1 MKKLL
6 FILLFVLIIS
16 NHTVLAQDS
25 ITVSIKPKHIDGK
38 MGDVIEFESN
48 VTNNGTVS
56 LKGLVVYIS
65 LIKVTEGQ
73 EIPMDLEDW
82 SAQKADKIDLL
93 NPNDSASSKWSMRL
107 IDSGD
112 YVVYMTVVDK
122 NRETPIVS
130 EVAELKIA
138 RRQQL
143 NPNNVLPIAF
153 GMPILIILTFLSIGI
168 YRRLRR

>member
-6 FILLFVLIIS
+6 FILFALIILS
-16 NHTVLAQDS
+16 HTVLAQDS

-48 VTNNGTVS
+48 VTNNGAS
-56 LKGLVVYIS
+56 PLKGLVAYIS
-65 LIKVTEGQ
+65 LIRVTEGQ

-93 NPNDSASSKWSMRL
+93 GPDDSASSKWSMRL

-112 YVVYMTVVDK
+112 YVVYITVVDK
-122 NRETPIVS
+122 NRKTPIVS

-153 GMPILIILTFLSIGI
+153 GMPVLIILIFLSVGI

>member
-1 MKKLL
+1 MRKLL
-6 FILLFVLIIS
+6 FILFALIILS
-16 NHTVLAQDS
+16 HTVLAQDS

-48 VTNNGTVS
+48 VTNNGAS
-56 LKGLVVYIS
+56 PLKGLVAYIS
-65 LIKVTEGQ
+65 LIRVTEGQ

-112 YVVYMTVVDK
+112 YVVYITVVDK
-122 NRETPIVS
+122 NQKTPIVS

-138 RRQQL
+138 KRQQL

-153 GMPILIILTFLSIGI
+153 GMPVLIILIFLSAGI

>member
-6 FILLFVLIIS
+6 FILFALIILS
-16 NHTVLAQDS
+16 HTVLAQDS

-48 VTNNGTVS
+48 VTNNGASS
-56 LKGLVVYIS
+56 LKGLVAYIS
-65 LIKVTEGQ
+65 LIRVTEGQ

-93 NPNDSASSKWSMRL
+93 NTNDSASSKWSMRL

-112 YVVYMTVVDK
+112 YVVYITVVDK
-122 NRETPIVS
+122 NQKKPIVS
-130 EVAELKIA
+130 EVADLKIA

-153 GMPILIILTFLSIGI
+153 GMPVLIILIFLSIGI